1 MLTLTSPHRTW
12 AHGLPAGWKLG
23 GLAGLTVVLFLP
35 GPGWSMLAFAA
46 GTLAAGA
53 LVAGALDFL
62 GPWLRLLR
70 PLWPFALLILIWH
83 LATGTPLAGA
93 LILLRMAAAVGA
105 ANLVTMTT
113 PLSDM
118 QAVFLWLARPLS
130 PLIAPGT
137 VALAMA
143 LVVRFLPVMLE
154 RERILRDA
162 WTARSPRRP
171 GWRLVVPMTLAA
183 LDDAE
188 RVAEALRARGGAG

>member
-1 MLTLTSPHRTW
+1 MLTLTSAHRTW
-12 AHGLPAGWKLG
+12 AHGLPAGVKLG
-23 GLAGLTVVLFLP
+23 TLAGLTVLLFLQ
-35 GPGWSMLAFAA
+35 GPTWNALAFAS
-46 GTLAAGA
+46 GVLAAVA
-53 LVAGALDFL
+53 LAAWSMGLLSPWAL
-62 GPWLRLLR
+62 LLR
-70 PLWPFALLILIWH
+70 TLWPFALLILIWH
-83 LATGTPLAGA
+83 AVTNTPLAGA
-93 LILLRMAAAVGA
+93 LILMRMAAAVGA

-130 PLIAPGT
+130 PLVAPKS

-143 LVVRFLPVMLE
+143 LVVRFIPVMLE
-154 RERILRDA
+154 RERQLRDA

-171 GWRLVVPMTLAA
+171 GWRLMMPMTLAA